1 MADNPLPRILIVED
15 DATFRETVCDVLRD
29 AGYRV
34 RGARS
39 LKKATKRLSRH
50 EFDLVLTDVN
60 IGDRTGF
67 EVLQIATEKRPEA
80 KIVLMSAQ
88 ADQEII
94 QQALQAGAKRFL
106 PKPFRVKELLT
117 TLQEIFQEQQD
128 AEDKLQS

>member
-15 DATFRETVCDVLRD
+15 DTTFRETVCDVLRD

-60 IGDRTGF
+60 LGDRTGF

>member
-1 MADNPLPRILIVED
+1 MEESSLPRILIVED

-128 AEDKLQS
+128 AEDKLQG